1 MNTERHMS
9 ILQPHRALGSL
20 MLGHH
25 KSRVF
30 RFGICVPEQPEHR
43 SMQAVEFGD
52 SS

>member
-1 MNTERHMS
+1 M
-9 ILQPHRALGSL
+9 QPHGVLGSL
-20 MLGHH
+20 QLGHH

-30 RFGICVPEQPEHR
+30 RFEICVPEQPEQR